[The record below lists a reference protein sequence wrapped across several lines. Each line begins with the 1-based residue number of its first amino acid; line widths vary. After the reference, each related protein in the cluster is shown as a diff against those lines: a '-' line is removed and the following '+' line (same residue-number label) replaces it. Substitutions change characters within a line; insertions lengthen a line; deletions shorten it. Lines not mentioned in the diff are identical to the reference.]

1 MPIPTWFPLFGAD
14 QKKTHFTSKKPAPVG
29 GDARCQCQD
38 AKMTKGGA
46 GQTLEAEIIYL
57 LE

>member
-14 QKKTHFTSKKPAPVG
+14 QKKTHFTSKKTAPEG
-29 GDARCQCQD
+29 GDARCQCED

-46 GQTLEAEIIYL
+46 GQTLEAEMIYL